1 MFKGEL
7 RKEEST
13 TYKTTGLIL
22 IPLPC
27 SREKTDDIDTRYHTS
42 AEEPKQVNNRKGLW
56 VMEDPKRK
64 DPTVSTMSRQNVFMP
79 EGVRTQ
85 WADRSP
91 LRSQKPACALGT
103 AAPATPK
110 EATWTMECS
119 TKAKKKV
126 STEIKPEKLKDSEIK
141 GFYSGPEK
149 KCRG

>member
-1 MFKGEL
+1 MFKGEQ

-27 SREKTDDIDTRYHTS
+27 SREKTDDIDTQYHTP

-64 DPTVSTMSRQNVFMP
+64 GSTVSTTSRQNVFMP

-85 WADRSP
+85 WADGSLYR
-91 LRSQKPACALGT
+91 QKPACILGT
-103 AAPATPK
+103 AAPASPK
-110 EATWTMECS
+110 EVTWTMECS
-119 TKAKKKV
+119 SKAKKKG
-126 STEIKPEKLKDSEIK
+126 KHRNQD
-141 GFYSGPEK
+141 
-149 KCRG
+149 